1 MNVDLHL
8 FEKSPIG
15 DYEKPE
21 SARARALLLDA
32 TFKALSGNAEEAK
45 TRFLSIGDNFFAHPS
60 IRVNALIK
68 AASLFMT
75 LEQDISSCMYTF
87 QQAQTLDPI
96 CADVYIHRGQ
106 TNLLTGNLAAA
117 EKDFSEAIRL
127 QPNCSVAHAQRL
139 YMRYRKAALESRVS
153 ECEKIVNDF
162 KLLQEKFP
170 TCIETISI
178 FAQVLTEMGEFEKA
192 DNLYAKLIELTPTSG
207 MPYAQRGVL
216 HLRLKQDPVEAE
228 KLIEKGL
235 EVDPRCEMAWELLG
249 QLAMERGQHEK
260 ALESFQRALDESSII
275 SDRQHLF
282 ALREGVKAQ
291 LQAAKKYNLNLVELY
306 GAVREDLQATMMQAM
321 AEGYGGLTQFQ

>member
-1 MNVDLHL
+1 
-8 FEKSPIG
+8 
-15 DYEKPE
+15 
-21 SARARALLLDA
+21 
-32 TFKALSGNAEEAK
+32 
-45 TRFLSIGDNFFAHPS
+45 
-60 IRVNALIK
+60 
-68 AASLFMT
+68 
-75 LEQDISSCMYTF
+75 
-87 QQAQTLDPI
+87 
-96 CADVYIHRGQ
+96 
-106 TNLLTGNLAAA
+106 
-117 EKDFSEAIRL
+117 
-127 QPNCSVAHAQRL
+127 
-139 YMRYRKAALESRVS
+139 MRYRKAASESRVS

-216 HLRLKQDPVEAE
+216 HLRLKQDPEEAE